1 MLIVFGSAMA
11 FGQTG
16 AATTGQVLLAVEGE
30 VTPLKLTGA
39 DLAKLARRSVAAKT
53 LDGKQATGDV
63 GYPALKGGAKLITT
77 LRVGFRTGC
86 DF

>member
-16 AATTGQVLLAVEGE
+16 AATPGQVLLAVEGE

-53 LDGKQATGDV
+53 LDGK
-63 GYPALKGGAKLITT
+63 
-77 LRVGFRTGC
+77 
-86 DF
+86 